1 MALFRFIYNILWGD
15 LISIP
20 LPGGSTLGV
29 SLLVLILGSAG
40 VIGAVWSVAFARRAA
55 RQLPDRN
62 EDFVLTERG
71 TL

>member
-1 MALFRFIYNILWGD
+1 MTPAPHASL
-15 LISIP
+15 
-20 LPGGSTLGV
+20 